1 MQLPMPD
8 PAKAA
13 GESKTFTRLLKKAM
27 PDAAWETFA
36 GAETR
41 RSLVCTTPPAQC
53 GELLMQAGAAPG
65 SPCDCFDD
73 HRWVSFIFK
82 KTLQRLPLA
91 SGQGA
96 CEGVMRLTM
105 VLETLGSKGE
115 SVSAQVALHG
125 RSLAP
130 RDSGAAE

>member
-1 MQLPMPD
+1 
-8 PAKAA
+8 
-13 GESKTFTRLLKKAM
+13 
-27 PDAAWETFA
+27 
-36 GAETR
+36 
-41 RSLVCTTPPAQC
+41 
-53 GELLMQAGAAPG
+53 MQAGAPPG

-73 HRWVSFIFK
+73 HHWVSFIFK

-115 SVSAQVALHG
+115 SVSAQVALHD
-125 RSLAP
+125 RTLAP

>member
-1 MQLPMPD
+1 MM
-8 PAKAA
+8 
-13 GESKTFTRLLKKAM
+13 FTRLLKKAM

-36 GAETR
+36 SAETR

-53 GELLMQAGAAPG
+53 GELLQQAGAPPG

-73 HRWVSFIFK
+73 HRWVSFISK

-96 CEGVMRLTM
+96 CEGVLRLTM
-105 VLETLGSKGE
+105 VLKTLGSKGE
-115 SVSAQVALHG
+115 SLVAQG
-125 RSLAP
+125 RSAWP
-130 RDSGAAE
+130 SRATG